1 MGFIQI
7 IGLIISL
14 LSSLPKIIGIVKS
27 IIDAI
32 NGIQDKEERKQA
44 LKTFKAAVNKAKASG
59 DTKDI
64 DRLYVQY
71 VSSRVRK

>member
-1 MGFIQI
+1 MGIFQI

-44 LKTFKAAVNKAKASG
+44 LRTFRAALKKAKSSG

-71 VSSRVRK
+71 VSARVRK